1 MIKIVLL
8 IFFLDQMFIFYNDEH
23 PEGNTSFTMGHTKG
37 VIAYDK
43 KVENNI

>member
-1 MIKIVLL
+1 
-8 IFFLDQMFIFYNDEH
+8 MFIFYNDEH

-43 KVENNI
+43 KVRMKITKIC